1 MMAIVD
7 SNGDFVKQPEITEE
21 EKKHIAEMLNEK
33 HGNLS
38 IESTIGF
45 FEFIDMWKENLGI
58 LLKQVPE
65 AEFVRVVRCKDCKH
79 YEQYATGCAEMV
91 CGLDDLFCNPDD
103 YCSYGER
110 KNKTTLPEA
119 TRQTVL
125 NSFMKGSEV

>member
-21 EKKHIAEMLNEK
+21 EKNHIAEMLNEK
-33 HGNLS
+33 YGNLS

-65 AEFVRVVRCKDCKH
+65 AEFVRVVRCKDCAEWDEN
-79 YEQYATGCAEMV
+79 EQECSHWYGFKAN
-91 CGLDDLFCNPDD
+91 DF
-103 YCSYGER
+103 CSYGER
-110 KNKTTLPEA
+110 
-119 TRQTVL
+119 R
-125 NSFMKGSEV
+125 SE

>member
-7 SNGDFVKQPEITEE
+7 SNGDLVKPTEQLTEE
-21 EKKHIAEMLNEK
+21 QKNHIAEILNEK
-33 HGNLS
+33 YGNLS

-79 YEQYATGCAEMV
+79 
-91 CGLDDLFCNPDD
+91 NPKLNTQTKGMLWCRKFRDEVNPYD

-110 KNKTTLPEA
+110 
-119 TRQTVL
+119 R
-125 NSFMKGSEV
+125 